1 MAAKRTTKKP
11 ATVETTQA
19 VETAPKAVKKR
30 NTSKKSTS
38 TGKKPAVK
46 KAVIKAKKK
55 PAEVEVTRA
64 AIDPAPGRPKRSRK
78 AVTQKKLPEAVVEA
92 TVPASEL
99 KSLEA
104 RQRELETEYT
114 KFSQIT
120 ELTPVN
126 TVFADN
132 QLIIRYLNQSARHTF
147 HKLEAYLPIKV
158 EEMIGKSMDIF
169 HKHPERQRTLLLD
182 PRNLPYKG
190 EIHLGG
196 EIFDMMVTAIMDKS
210 GRYLGPMLTWETVTE
225 KRKAAQREKELVED
239 SRATTNTLLGISRA
253 KTIDEILQTA
263 IHSIREAFDWK
274 YAGYW
279 KLDRT
284 GKQVEFGGDSGSI
297 G

>member
-1 MAAKRTTKKP
+1 M
-11 ATVETTQA
+11 
-19 VETAPKAVKKR
+19 
-30 NTSKKSTS
+30 
-38 TGKKPAVK
+38 
-46 KAVIKAKKK
+46 
-55 PAEVEVTRA
+55 TRA

-196 EIFDMMVTAIMDKS
+196 EIFDIWSRPLWINQAAIW
-210 GRYLGPMLTWETVTE
+210 GPC
-225 KRKAAQREKELVED
+225 
-239 SRATTNTLLGISRA
+239 S
-253 KTIDEILQTA
+253 
-263 IHSIREAFDWK
+263 H
-274 YAGYW
+274 
-279 KLDRT
+279 
-284 GKQVEFGGDSGSI
+284 GKP
-297 G
+297 